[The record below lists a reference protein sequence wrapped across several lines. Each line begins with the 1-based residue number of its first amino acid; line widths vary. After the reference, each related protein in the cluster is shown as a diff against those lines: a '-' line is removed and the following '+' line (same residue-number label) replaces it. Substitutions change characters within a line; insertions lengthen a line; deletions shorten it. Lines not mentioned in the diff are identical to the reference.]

1 MQLIAP
7 DLYEEVGRLSTGAC
21 ATGLGLGVLLWLTGW
36 WQHRFWLVASLTAT
50 AGVLALQQ
58 GRAAGVQPLVCGM
71 LAALAAGLIAMELSK
86 VLAYAGGGLAASLL
100 VRAYVPAV
108 EPFLAFL
115 TGGLVGVVMYRL
127 CLLTL
132 TSFIGTVLALYC
144 GLSLSSQMHFLDGSL
159 LVQQKSAMLNAV
171 VGGGT
176 LLGLLAQGRWDT
188 WRADSKS
195 RKKAKLMTALSE
207 EERTA
212 VKTAAAKPSS
222 IWGKLK
228 PRKAG

>member
-1 MQLIAP
+1 MQLIPP
-7 DLYEEVGRLSTGAC
+7 DLYAEVIQLSGGAC
-21 ATGLGLGVLLWLTGW
+21 ALGLAVGALLWLTGW
-36 WQHRFWLVASLTAT
+36 WHHRFWLVASLTTA
-50 AGVLALQQ
+50 AGVVGLHQ
-58 GRAAGVQPLVCGM
+58 GRTAGVQPLVCGL

-100 VRAYVPAV
+100 ARAYVPAV

-115 TGGLVGVVMYRL
+115 TGGLAGVVMYRL

-144 GLSLSSQMHFLDGSL
+144 GLSLGSQMHFLDGSV
-159 LVQQKSAMLNAV
+159 LVQQKSAMLNGV

-188 WRADSKS
+188 WRANSAS

-228 PRKAG
+228 